1 MLRSLFPSLSVSFRS
16 LSTLGLVISALAEQG
31 AGKNKN
37 KFVPYRDSV
46 LTWLLKV
53 HKGQKPT
60 LFMPFPSAEQDRPF
74 CSTGARR
81 SSYSTNKLSKSPWLP
96 EIYLLCFPSLSLPKV
111 LPLWLFC
118 WKGSGQ
124 LFVPRGSSPPPGV
137 ATKDQ
142 QQLFDELIKH

>member
-1 MLRSLFPSLSVSFRS
+1 MLRSLFPSLPLSVSFRS

-53 HKGQKPT
+53 HIGQKPT

-74 CSTGARR
+74 CSTEQEREG
-81 SSYSTNKLSKSPWLP
+81 SHILQISFLKVHGCLKSTYSVFLPSACQKFCLCDYSAEKLRDS
-96 EIYLLCFPSLSLPKV
+96 
-111 LPLWLFC
+111 WLF
-118 WKGSGQ
+118 
-124 LFVPRGSSPPPGV
+124 LAERLI
-137 ATKDQ
+137 ATSWCCNKRSAAT
-142 QQLFDELIKH
+142 I